1 MLWFVQAMS
10 GARKT
15 GHGVS
20 APDRLSAER
29 CVGIVTGRTPGTMM
43 IIAFQTETLRR
54 ICEDDTV
61 ATAQLG
67 APVARALRERL
78 SDVRAAS
85 TIEDLFVGRPRLS
98 GPREELLTI
107 DLGTDARS
115 VWTANHVQLPVTE
128 DGLVDWTRTTRV
140 RLTSIEGG

>member
-1 MLWFVQAMS
+1 M
-10 GARKT
+10 
-15 GHGVS
+15 
-20 APDRLSAER
+20 
-29 CVGIVTGRTPGTMM
+29 IV
-43 IIAFQTETLRR
+43 AFETETLRR

-67 APVARALRERL
+67 ALVARALRERL

-85 TIEDLFVGRPRLS
+85 MIDDLIVGRPRLS
-98 GPREELLTI
+98 GSIEESLTI

-115 VWTANHVQLPVTE
+115 VWAPNHVQLPVTE

-140 RLTSIEGG
+140 RLTRIERG

>member
-1 MLWFVQAMS
+1 M
-10 GARKT
+10 
-15 GHGVS
+15 
-20 APDRLSAER
+20 
-29 CVGIVTGRTPGTMM
+29 IV
-43 IIAFQTETLRR
+43 AFQTETLRR

-67 APVARALRERL
+67 APAASALRARL

-85 TIEDLFVGRPRLS
+85 TIDDLFVGGPRLS
-98 GPREELLTI
+98 GPMEELLTI
-107 DLGTDARS
+107 DLGTHARS
-115 VWTANHVQLPVTE
+115 VWTANHVQLPMTE